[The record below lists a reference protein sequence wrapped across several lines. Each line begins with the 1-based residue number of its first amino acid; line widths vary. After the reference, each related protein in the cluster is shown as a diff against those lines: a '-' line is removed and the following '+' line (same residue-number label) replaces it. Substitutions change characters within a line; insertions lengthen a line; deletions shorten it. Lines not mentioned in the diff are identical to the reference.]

1 MSPDPTHRE
10 VLFQLADVARALRT
24 YVDQC
29 ARRHGMTRA
38 QWAVLLRLDRREG
51 MTQAEMADALE
62 IQPIS
67 LVRLIDR
74 LCGQRLVERRPH
86 PSDRRANRLYLTP
99 KGRATLQR
107 LAPLGRDVSAE
118 VLAGFGEGEIRRLL
132 EHLLRVKDN
141 IRAAAEADNAA
152 RRAANGE
159 SQHAG

>member
-1 MSPDPTHRE
+1 MLIISLMKRPTNPKRE

-38 QWAVLLRLDRREG
+38 QWGVLLRLERQEG

-74 LCGQRLVERRPH
+74 LCEQKLVERRPH

-99 KGRATLQR
+99 RAGRR
-107 LAPLGRDVSAE
+107 WSAWP
-118 VLAGFGEGEIRRLL
+118 RW
-132 EHLLRVKDN
+132 
-141 IRAAAEADNAA
+141 AA
-152 RRAANGE
+152 RSPATCWPA
-159 SQHAG
+159 

>member
-1 MSPDPTHRE
+1 MSPDPIHRE

-74 LCGQRLVERRPH
+74 LCEQRLVERRPH
-86 PSDRRANRLYLTP
+86 PSDRRANRLYVTP
-99 KGRATLQR
+99 SGRATLER
-107 LAPLGRDVSAE
+107 LAPLGRDISAE
-118 VLAGFGEGEIRRLL
+118 VLAGFDDAEIRRLL
-132 EHLLRVKDN
+132 EQLLRVKDN
-141 IRAAAEADNAA
+141 IRAAAEAEYAA
-152 RRAANGE
+152 RRATHGE
-159 SQHAG
+159 R

>member
-74 LCGQRLVERRPH
+74 LCEQRLVERRPH
-86 PSDRRANRLYLTP
+86 PSDRRANRLYLTD
-99 KGRATLQR
+99 KGHATFAR
-107 LAPLGRDVSAE
+107 LVPLGREISAE
-118 VLAGFGEGEIRRLL
+118 ILSGLDESDVAD
-132 EHLLRVKDN
+132 LLRKLLLLRNN
-141 IRAAAEADNAA
+141 IRGAAGK
-152 RRAANGE
+152 RAIANGPNAKWRQE
-159 SQHAG
+159 HP

>member
-10 VLFQLADVARALRT
+10 VLFQLTDVSRALRT

-74 LCGQRLVERRPH
+74 LCEQKLVERRPH

-99 KGRATLQR
+99 KGRATLED
-107 LAPLGRDVSAE
+107 LAPLGRDISGE
-118 VLAGFGEGEIRRLL
+118 VLAGFGDSEIRRMLQQL
-132 EHLLRVKDN
+132 MRIKDN
-141 IRAAAEADNAA
+141 IRAAAEADTAA

-159 SQHAG
+159 R